1 MFLRW
6 LLPVSK
12 ERLLEEQVIIVQGP
26 RAGGKT
32 TMIGSLAE
40 SLGISVV
47 DFARDDVLSV
57 ARQDP
62 EGFVKDLPRPI
73 VIDEYQRLPSILSV
87 VKHLVDQQR
96 NPGQFVLTG
105 SVTGSLLPKG
115 TETLA
120 GRSHEIT
127 LWGLSMGELL
137 GKRERF
143 IERAF
148 DARYQFRGKRAMLD
162 RASYMRLVARGGFP
176 EAVRREREAARR
188 RWFLNY
194 CQRVVDRDLAELIQL
209 NKPAL
214 LRNVLG
220 QVAARTAQVLNVT
233 NLAQDLGATPE
244 LVGKYLDLIEKVFL
258 CVRLPAFSRNLAAR
272 VAHHPKLHIADT
284 GMGAA
289 LVNLDSNALAR
300 SLHAGALLESFV
312 VGEIRK
318 QMGWSEEVTMFHFR
332 DRDDHEVD
340 IVLET
345 PDRRI
350 VGIEVKS
357 ATTVDQR
364 DLRGLRYFAQ
374 KLGPDFVRG
383 IVFYTGQVAIQLG
396 DDPRM
401 CALPL
406 SLLWQST

>member
-6 LLPVSK
+6 LLPIVE

-32 TMIGSLAE
+32 TMVCNLAE
-40 SLGISVV
+40 SLGISVI
-47 DFARDDVLSV
+47 DFAQDDVVSV

-62 EGFVKDLPRPI
+62 AGFVKDLPRPI

-87 VKHLVDQQR
+87 VKHRVDRQR
-96 NPGQFVLTG
+96 DPGQFILTG

-137 GKRERF
+137 GKREQF

-148 DARYQFRGKRAMLD
+148 DARYQFRGKRSTLE

-176 EAVRREREAARR
+176 EAVRREREDARR

-194 CQRVVDRDLAELIQL
+194 CRRVVDRDLAELIQL
-209 NKPAL
+209 NKPTL
-214 LRNVLG
+214 LRTVLG
-220 QVAARTAQVLNVT
+220 HVAARTAQVLNVA
-233 NLAQDLGATPE
+233 NLAQALGATPE
-244 LVGKYLDLIEKVFL
+244 LVGKYLDLLEKVFL
-258 CVRLPAFSRNLAAR
+258 CARVPAFSRNLASR
-272 VAHHPKLHIADT
+272 VAHHPKLHIADS

-289 LVNLDSNALAR
+289 LVNLDSNAIGR
-300 SLHAGALLESFV
+300 NLHAGALLESFV

-318 QMGWSEEVTMFHFR
+318 QMGWSEEVSMFHFR

-350 VGIEVKS
+350 VGVEVKS

-364 DLRGLRYFAQ
+364 DLRGLRYFAE
-374 KLGPDFVRG
+374 KVGSDFVRG

-406 SLLWQST
+406 SLLWQS